1 MIKNSFVLG
10 SKRYDYQ
17 LGKPFLKDKERCMRL
32 SCPKLDIDQD
42 FLVEDIPELIL
53 DLPNIA
59 HNLKEHEK
67 QDGFLRVRIKI
78 SEKEIIEKKAIAQ
91 GKTTSAYIRDLALK
105 AS

>member
-1 MIKNSFVLG
+1 MKNSFTLG
-10 SKRYDYQ
+10 SHKYEYQ
-17 LGKPFLKDKERCMRL
+17 LEKSFQKDGEKLMHF

-59 HNLKEHEK
+59 YNLKNHEM
-67 QDGFLRVRIKI
+67 QDSFLRVRIKVA
-78 SEKEIIEKKAIAQ
+78 EKEIIEKKAMAQ

-105 AS
+105 